1 MPYRPQHIVKE
12 FMRLGERLGLL
23 SLRRPTVEPI
33 GVSSSH
39 KKAPL
44 HIQEALKREAAE
56 KRQRRA
62 NKDESVSTYARNNAP
77 VLN

>member
-1 MPYRPQHIVKE
+1 MPYRPQHIVKA
-12 FMRLGERLGLL
+12 FRVLGERLGLL
-23 SLRRPTVEPI
+23 HRPTVKPA
-33 GVSSSH
+33 GVFSSH

-62 NKDESVSTYARNNAP
+62 NKKTSVSTYARHNAP